1 MGSSGS
7 GSFSDYSGAKRQHD
21 EKEGISGG
29 DSGVDQCKIAFSVA
43 LEDVA
48 MHNYFLIKNN
58 VPPPGTKIEIK
69 FNNRLIVHET
79 SSGYAIG
86 ALPTKYNY
94 LLACLKDGF
103 NYAGLVSTSYNSPLP
118 QVVVDLGPV

>member
-7 GSFSDYSGAKRQHD
+7 GSFSDYSGSKKQGT

-29 DSGVDQCKIAFSVA
+29 DSGIDQCKLAFSVG

-48 MHNYFLIKNN
+48 MHDFYLINNN
-58 VPPPGTKIEIK
+58 VPIIGTKVELR
-69 FNNRLIVHET
+69 FNKRLIVHEKT
-79 SSGYAIG
+79 SGHAIG

-94 LLACLKDGF
+94 LLGCIKDGF
-103 NYAGLVSTSYNSPLP
+103 NYAGLVNASFNSTLP
-118 QVVVDLGPV
+118 QVVVDLGPI

>member
-7 GSFSDYSGAKRQHD
+7 GSFSDYSGSKQQAN

-29 DSGVDQCKIAFSVA
+29 DSGIDQCKLAFSVG

-48 MHNYFLIKNN
+48 MHDYFLRNTN
-58 VPPPGTKIEIK
+58 VPPAGTKVELR
-69 FNNRLIVHET
+69 FNKRLIVHEI
-79 SSGYAIG
+79 SSGYSIG

-94 LLACLKDGF
+94 LLGCIKDGF
-103 NYAGLVSTSYNSPLP
+103 NYAGLVNTSFNSPLP
-118 QVVVDLGPV
+118 QVIVDLGPI